1 MGLLEDVYIE
11 IRDMAGR
18 WVVEIPFTV
27 QE

>member
-1 MGLLEDVYIE
+1 MELLEDVYIE